1 MGYQTVARGDAGA
14 VRAGASA
21 RIGGTRVFERLADAC
36 LAAYILTIY
45 IWADGEETVR
55 YSTLLCLASM
65 VFMLLALLP
74 RHALIVTPPVAC
86 MFLFVGFC
94 IASVLWARDP
104 GRSLTMALRTLPL
117 LAIFGFT
124 LYNYAIWLKKVPL
137 LFNLVY
143 AAGVVLAVYTI
154 FIEGGLGAYVQL
166 LFDGV
171 RAGAEVNN
179 VNTIGL
185 AAGTSALIA
194 FGCVYRRR
202 KWVHLLP
209 FALCV
214 FVALGTGSNKAVV
227 LIVTGCVLILM
238 LSAYQ
243 NGTLWA
249 FLKVAFAVA
258 ALALV
263 VWFLLQ
269 LPIFTTISHR
279 IEGTVNA
286 FLGQG
291 RIDGSASVR
300 IELSAAGM
308 EQFAKTPLLGIG
320 INNGALVASDAVGHD
335 YYLHNNY
342 VELLAGVGIVGTV
355 LFYAML
361 LLPMVKIAREMKKD
375 AWVTVVVV
383 AVLLGWLFI
392 QVGVVCYYSKMTYVY
407 FALAAAMAYGAP
419 CAERV

>member
-1 MGYQTVARGDAGA
+1 MAYRTALTGDGSITKVGA
-14 VRAGASA
+14 PPS
-21 RIGGTRVFERLADAC
+21 IGGVRVFEWLADVC

-45 IWADGEETVR
+45 IWSDGEDTVG
-55 YSTLLCLASM
+55 YSTLLCFASM
-65 VFMLLALLP
+65 VFMLLVLLP
-74 RHALIVTPPVAC
+74 RRVPIVTPPVAC

-104 GRSLTMALRTLPL
+104 GRSLNMALRTLPL

-124 LYNYAIWLKKVPL
+124 LYNYAIRLKKVPL
-137 LFNLVY
+137 LFHLVY

-154 FIEGGLGAYVQL
+154 FVEGGPGAYIRV

-185 AAGTSALIA
+185 AVGVSALIA
-194 FGCVYRRR
+194 FGYVFRRH

-209 FALCV
+209 FTLCV
-214 FVALGTGSNKAVV
+214 FVALGTGSNKAVA
-227 LIVTGCVLILM
+227 LIVVGCVLILA
-238 LSAYQ
+238 LTAYQ

-249 FLKVAFAVA
+249 FLKVVFAVV
-258 ALALV
+258 ALVLV

-269 LPIFTTISHR
+269 LPIFATISHR

-291 RIDGSASVR
+291 RVDGSASIR

-308 EQFAKTPLLGIG
+308 EQFTKTPLFGIG
-320 INNGALVASDAVGHD
+320 INNGALVALDAVGHN

-342 VELLAGVGIVGTV
+342 VELLVGVGVVGTA
-355 LFYAML
+355 LFYAMF
-361 LLPMVKIAREMKKD
+361 LLPMTKMVRGMKNSGWMT
-375 AWVTVVVV
+375 AVV
-383 AVLLGWLFI
+383 AAILLGWLFI
-392 QVGVVCYYSKMTYVY
+392 QVGAVCYYSKITYVY
-407 FALAAAMAYGAP
+407 FALAAAMVYGAP
-419 CAERV
+419 DAERA

>member
-1 MGYQTVARGDAGA
+1 MVGA
-14 VRAGASA
+14 PP
-21 RIGGTRVFERLADAC
+21 RIGGVRVFERLADVC

-45 IWADGEETVR
+45 IWSDGEDTVR

-74 RHALIVTPPVAC
+74 RYALIVTPPVAC

-94 IASVLWARDP
+94 VASVLWARDP

-124 LYNYAIWLKKVPL
+124 LYNYAVWLRKVPL
-137 LFNLVY
+137 IFNLVY
-143 AAGVVLAVYTI
+143 AAGVVLAVYTV
-154 FIEGGLGAYVQL
+154 FNEGGPGAYVRL

-171 RAGAEVNN
+171 RAGTEVNN

-185 AAGTSALIA
+185 AAGVSALIA
-194 FGCVYRRR
+194 FGYVYRCR
-202 KWVHLLP
+202 KWAHIVP

-227 LIVTGCVLILM
+227 LIVAGCVLILA
-238 LSAYQ
+238 LAAYQ

-249 FLKVAFAVA
+249 FLKVVFAVA

-269 LPIFTTISHR
+269 LPIFATISHR

-291 RIDGSASVR
+291 RVDGSASTR
-300 IELSAAGM
+300 IELSVAGI

-320 INNGALVASDAVGHD
+320 INNGALVALDAVGHD

-342 VELLAGVGIVGTV
+342 VELLVGVGVVGTA
-355 LFYAML
+355 LFYAMF
-361 LLPMVKIAREMKKD
+361 LLPMRKMVRGMKKSGWMI
-375 AWVTVVVV
+375 AVVV
-383 AVLLGWLFI
+383 AILLGWLFI
-392 QVGVVCYYSKMTYVY
+392 QVGAVCYYSKITYVY

-419 CAERV
+419 DAERA